1 MYTAQGNHALTTS
14 APPPLAAMPGHPE
27 KVCTEQTR
35 ITAVR
40 VGAHRPAIDLC
51 TETIS

>member
-27 KVCTEQTR
+27 KCVTEQTR
-35 ITAVR
+35 NHRGTA
-40 VGAHRPAIDLC
+40 AIDLC
-51 TETIS
+51 TEKIS